1 MPEWSLRE
9 EIINAFH
16 NWPMIVASILGGA
29 LLGFLVAF
37 LIPAPYRASTEIAVL
52 INPYRTVEDRY
63 NAAYTNFEFRNPD
76 DYKHWQMSQL
86 NALVYS
92 DEYIEETL
100 NRLREQD
107 PAWNDISRADLSN
120 MLAVAWR
127 NAGRWMLS
135 AETDNQQMAAE
146 ALDAWKSVI
155 LEKVNTSIDKSKE
168 LYQIDLDLRAIEAAQ
183 LKNQEQEL
191 SLKSSLETI
200 KGMSEE
206 LVQNHSDRPLDPAVR
221 SRLLQSVAQSAEL
234 NEGWRTVFESF
245 PVEGA
250 PTSEYQNWIDL
261 AMAALE
267 QAIQTNTQ
275 QSALLD
281 RDRLEKTAEWQAGLE
296 AGKGLAATMQVEEL
310 AKKVPKIQKIRTT
323 SLAVLVGAFLGLVVW
338 VFATLIII
346 TRKTDIHRKPQV

>member
-16 NWPMIVASILGGA
+16 NWPVIVASILGGA
-29 LLGFLVAF
+29 MLGFLVAF

-100 NRLREQD
+100 NRLGEQN
-107 PAWNDISRADLSN
+107 PAWNDVSRADLSN
-120 MLAVAWR
+120 MLAAAWR

-155 LEKVNTSIDKSKE
+155 LEKVNASIDKSKE

-275 QSALLD
+275 QSTLLD

-310 AKKVPKIQKIRTT
+310 AKKAPKIQRIRTT
-323 SLAVLVGAFLGLVVW
+323 SLAVLVGALLGLVVW

>member
-16 NWPMIVASILGGA
+16 NWPVIVASILGGA
-29 LLGFLVAF
+29 LLGLLVAF
-37 LIPAPYRASTEIAVL
+37 LIPAPYRASTDIAVL

-86 NALVYS
+86 NTLVYS

-100 NRLREQD
+100 RRLRTQD
-107 PAWNDISRADLSN
+107 QAWNDVSHADLSN
-120 MLAVAWR
+120 MLTVAWR

-146 ALDAWKSVI
+146 ALEAWKSVI
-155 LEKVNTSIDKSKE
+155 LEKVNASIDQSKK
-168 LYQIDLDLRAIEAAQ
+168 LYQIDLDLRAITTAQ
-183 LKNQEQEL
+183 LKNQEQQL
-191 SLKSSLETI
+191 SLEASLETI
-200 KGMSEE
+200 KEMSEE
-206 LVQNHSDRPLDPAVR
+206 LGQDSSDQPLDPVVR

-234 NEGWRTVFESF
+234 NAGWRTVFETF

-261 AMAALE
+261 AIAALE
-267 QAIQTNTQ
+267 QGIQTNTQ

-281 RDRLEKTAEWQAGLE
+281 RDRLDKTAEWQAGLE
-296 AGKGLAATMQVEEL
+296 AGKGLAATLQVEEL
-310 AKKVPKIQKIRTT
+310 AKKAPKIQQILST
-323 SLAVLVGAFLGLVVW
+323 SLAMLVGALLGLIVW
-338 VFATLIII
+338 LFVILIRI
-346 TRKTDIHRKPQV
+346 TRKTDLHRKLQV